1 MRLYPFGEHYD
12 NITYPY
18 VVWQN
23 IGGSP
28 ENFLG
33 NRPDIDSFSIQV
45 DVYADTAT
53 SAISVAKAVRD
64 VVEGHAYI
72 TRWGSQEMDSETRK
86 YRYSFDID
94 WYVKR

>member
-12 NITYPY
+12 NPVYPY

-23 IGGSP
+23 ISGEP
-28 ENFLG
+28 ENYLG
-33 NRPDIDSFSIQV
+33 NRPDIDSFSIQI

-64 VVEGHAYI
+64 AVEGQAYI
-72 TRWGSQEMDSETRK
+72 TRWGVQGMDSETRK